1 MHPPDG
7 LAGRT
12 EGFGYSTF
20 RPVGLPNL
28 TRAFR
33 VCETARLFVAMP
45 IFARLR
51 LVRELRFSAGLLG
64 GAVAVLLGMVPG
76 PVAAQIWSHIATSP
90 APVKPAS
97 ALEPSADLP
106 VVRIKL
112 FQAAALTNTFK
123 ESEALGVYQEVLK
136 INPQHYLALWQ
147 AAVLSVKIGARYSD
161 ETRKSAYFDAARQYA
176 DRALALRPEG
186 GESNYAVALALFSQ
200 ATLYKAGARLETFR
214 DLRSHVYLATEH
226 RPDLAESWQLLGRWQ
241 YRVAHYSLLERLYS
255 KLVLGGMPS
264 GGDSR
269 EAVEDLEKAL
279 VLAPGSLPLY
289 YDLARMCKYQG
300 RRRRA
305 IATLEAALKIAPI
318 TSEDLVI
325 LRLCIKL
332 LPPLL
337 RADARRQRQR
347 VRSGRKA
354 KPPVEMLPVATPASW
369 APLPADITS
378 KPAKN
383 PE

>member
-1 MHPPDG
+1 
-7 LAGRT
+7 
-12 EGFGYSTF
+12 
-20 RPVGLPNL
+20 
-28 TRAFR
+28 
-33 VCETARLFVAMP
+33 MP

-51 LVRELRFSAGLLG
+51 LAPAFRFSTGLLG

-76 PVAAQIWSHIATSP
+76 PVAAQIWSHTATPP
-90 APVKPAS
+90 APVKSAPA
-97 ALEPSADLP
+97 PDPPADP
-106 VVRIKL
+106 PAVRIKL

-136 INPQHYLALWQ
+136 ISSQHYLALWQ
-147 AAVLSVKIGARYSD
+147 AAVLSVKIGTRYSD

-200 ATLYKAGARLETFR
+200 ATLYKAGARLEAFR
-214 DLRSHVYLATEH
+214 DLRSHVYLAAEY
-226 RPDLAESWQLLGRWQ
+226 RPDLAEAWQLLGRWQ

-255 KLVLGGMPS
+255 KLVLGGVPG

-269 EAVEDLEKAL
+269 EAIEDLEKAL
-279 VLAPGSLPLY
+279 ALAPGSLPLY
-289 YDLARMCKYQG
+289 YDLARMYKYQG

-305 IATLEAALKIAPI
+305 IATLEVALKIAPI

-325 LRLCIKL
+325 LRLCGKL

-347 VRSGRKA
+347 VRLGREA
-354 KPPVEMLPVATPASW
+354 KPPVEALPVPSPASR
-369 APLPADITS
+369 ALLPADTTS
-378 KPAKN
+378 KPAKSA
-383 PE
+383 E